1 MERALAELRRAVV
14 QGERQDG
21 ATLYGAVRL
30 AVIIGDIAD
39 AVMRWINRLAG
50 PWSNAWI
57 AAMASALDGL
67 PAAYQKVP
75 ALDMRPEDYDPL
87 AVSARYMA
95 DYDQEEVRR
104 IVTEGVLKG
113 RSPSTI
119 AEDIRESQAF
129 TRARALRIAR
139 TETVR
144 SQTGATQR
152 RWGRAVAEGLP
163 IEQEWL
169 TARDLAVRDSH
180 RPMEGQRRRHGMKF
194 TFPSGVQTPGP
205 GLSGVPGE
213 DINCRCA
220 LTARVPR
227 SA

>member
-1 MERALAELRRAVV
+1 M

-104 IVTEGVLKG
+104 IVTDGVLKG

-169 TARDLAVRDSH
+169 TAGDLAVRDSH

-194 TFPSGVQTPGP
+194 TLPSGVQTTGP

>member
-75 ALDMRPEDYDPL
+75 VLDMRPEDYDPL

-194 TFPSGVQTPGP
+194 TLPSGVQTPGP

-220 LTARVPR
+220 VTARVPR

>member
-104 IVTEGVLKG
+104 IVTEGVIKG

-129 TRARALRIAR
+129 TRARALRVAR